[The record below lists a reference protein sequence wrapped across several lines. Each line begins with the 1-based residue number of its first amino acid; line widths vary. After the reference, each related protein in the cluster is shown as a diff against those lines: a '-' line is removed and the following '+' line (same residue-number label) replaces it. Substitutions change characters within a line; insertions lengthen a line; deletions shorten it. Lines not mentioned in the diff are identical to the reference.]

1 MDRLKNALRRDF
13 WILLLDVVAVN
24 LAYYLALAFRVAVNN
39 MGGIFGSPSDVPVY
53 FSAFY
58 RIAPIYTVLCI
69 VVFFLFKLYGGVW
82 RFAGIND
89 MYRILASWVVT
100 TVMQILVS
108 YFVMK
113 TIGFTRSRMPGTYYM
128 LGCML
133 QLLFV
138 TAIRFGPKTVADE
151 KRRRVKKADKA
162 LVVGAGELGQQTVK
176 MLQSGV
182 NYDVSF
188 IVDTEDEHVGL
199 LLDGIPVYGLQTLKM
214 LLEKN
219 DIKCIFLAEPHL
231 SDTDRKTI
239 SAVCSELKIE
249 MRESRE
255 NKVDPEKRSAA
266 QLQFVPISYSDDYAL
281 SQEEAWLQSVLSG
294 QEKEKD

>member
-1 MDRLKNALRRDF
+1 MDRIKNALKRDI
-13 WILLLDVVAVN
+13 WILLLDIVAVN
-24 LAYYLALAFRVAVNN
+24 LAYYLALVIRVAVNN

-89 MYRILASWVVT
+89 MYRILGAWVVT
-100 TVMQILVS
+100 TLIQIAVS
-108 YFVMK
+108 YFMMK
-113 TIGFTRSRMPGTYYM
+113 AIGFITSRMPATYYM

-151 KRRRVKKADKA
+151 KRRRTKKADKA

-182 NYDVSF
+182 NYEVSF

-199 LLDGIPVYGLQTLKM
+199 LLDGIPVYGLQTLEM
-214 LLEKN
+214 LMEKN
-219 DIKCIFLAEPHL
+219 DINCVFLAEPDL
-231 SDTDRKTI
+231 TKGEKAKI
-239 SAVCSELKIE
+239 ASACKAKGIDLKERMFTTADINE
-249 MRESRE
+249 PVTE
-255 NKVDPEKRSAA
+255 
-266 QLQFVPISYSDDYAL
+266 LQFKSVTAVDEHWA
-281 SQEEAWLQSVLSG
+281 EEYKKQFG
-294 QEKEKD
+294 EEPTFF

>member
-1 MDRLKNALRRDF
+1 MERIKNALKRDI
-13 WILLLDVVAVN
+13 WILLLDIVAVN

-53 FSAFY
+53 YSAFY
-58 RIAPIYTVLCI
+58 RIAPVYTVLCI

-82 RFAGIND
+82 RFAGVND
-89 MYRILASWVVT
+89 MYRILGAWVVT
-100 TVMQILVS
+100 TLLQIAVS
-108 YFVMK
+108 YLMMK
-113 TIGFTRSRMPGTYYM
+113 AIGFTTSRMPATYYM
-128 LGCML
+128 VGCVL

-138 TAIRFGPKTVADE
+138 TAIRFGPKTIADE
-151 KRRRVKKADKA
+151 KRRRAKKAEKA

-219 DIKCIFLAEPHL
+219 DISCVFLAEPNL
-231 SDTDRKTI
+231 SETDRKKI
-239 SAVCSELKIE
+239 SSTCSELKIE

-266 QLQFVPISYSDDYAL
+266 PLQFVPISYSDDYSL
-281 SQEEAWLQSVLSG
+281 SQEEAWLQSVLRG
-294 QEKEKD
+294 QDKGKD

>member
-1 MDRLKNALRRDF
+1 MSRLKKDF

-24 LAYYLALAFRVAVNN
+24 LAYFLALAFRVAVNN

-100 TVMQILVS
+100 TVIQILVS
-108 YFVMK
+108 YFMMK
-113 TIGFTRSRMPGTYYM
+113 AIGFTTSRMPATYYM

-151 KRRRVKKADKA
+151 KRRRAKKADKA

-176 MLQSGV
+176 MLQSGM
-182 NYDVSF
+182 NYGVSF
-188 IVDTEDEHVGL
+188 IVDTENEHVGL
-199 LLDGIPVYGLQTLKM
+199 LLDGIPVYGFETLET
-214 LLEKN
+214 LLKKN
-219 DIKCIFLAEPHL
+219 EIRCVFLAEPDL
-231 SDTDRKTI
+231 TKGEKAKI
-239 SAVCSELKIE
+239 AGVCQAHGIELKE
-249 MRESRE
+249 RMFDSTSNNEPVSE
-255 NKVDPEKRSAA
+255 QQFKPVTDVDPKWAEEYKK
-266 QLQFVPISYSDDYAL
+266 QFG
-281 SQEEAWLQSVLSG
+281 EEPTFF
-294 QEKEKD
+294 

>member
-1 MDRLKNALRRDF
+1 MERIKNALKRDI
-13 WILLLDVVAVN
+13 WILLLDIVAVN
-24 LAYYLALAFRVAVNN
+24 LAYYLALVFRVAVNN

-69 VVFFLFKLYGGVW
+69 VVFFVFKLYGGVW

-89 MYRILASWVVT
+89 MYRILAAWVVT
-100 TVMQILVS
+100 TLIQILLS
-108 YFVMK
+108 YLMMK
-113 TIGFTRSRMPGTYYM
+113 ATGFIKSRMPATYYM
-128 LGCML
+128 LGSIL

-151 KRRRVKKADKA
+151 KRRRAKKADKA
-162 LVVGAGELGQQTVK
+162 LVIGAGELGQQTVK

-199 LLDGIPVYGLQTLKM
+199 LLDGIPVYGFETLET

-219 DIKCIFLAEPHL
+219 EIRCAFLAEPDL
-231 SDTDRKTI
+231 TKGEKTKIINACRKHGI
-239 SAVCSELKIE
+239 ELKE
-249 MRESRE
+249 RMFDTAGKNEPMKE
-255 NKVDPEKRSAA
+255 
-266 QLQFVPISYSDDYAL
+266 LQFKSVTMVDEQWA
-281 SQEEAWLQSVLSG
+281 EEYKKQFGEEPSFF
-294 QEKEKD
+294 

>member
-1 MDRLKNALRRDF
+1 MDRIKNALKRDI
-13 WILLLDVVAVN
+13 WILLLDIVAVN

-58 RIAPIYTVLCI
+58 RIAPIYTILCI

-82 RFAGIND
+82 RFAGVND
-89 MYRILASWVVT
+89 MYRILGAWLVT
-100 TVMQILVS
+100 TLLQLVIS
-108 YFVMK
+108 FLTMRAMN
-113 TIGFTRSRMPGTYYM
+113 FNFARMPATYYM
-128 LGCML
+128 VGCVL
-133 QLLFV
+133 QLLFMTV
-138 TAIRFGPKTVADE
+138 IRFGPKTIADE
-151 KRRRVKKADKA
+151 KRRRAKKAEKA
-162 LVVGAGELGQQTVK
+162 LVIGAGELGQQTVK
-176 MLQSGV
+176 LLQSGV

-219 DIKCIFLAEPHL
+219 DIKCVFLAEPHL
-231 SDTDRKTI
+231 SDTDRKKI
-239 SAVCSELKIE
+239 SATCSDLKIE

-294 QEKEKD
+294 QDKEKD

>member
-1 MDRLKNALRRDF
+1 MERIKNALRRDI
-13 WILLLDVVAVN
+13 WILLLDIVAVN
-24 LAYYLALAFRVAVNN
+24 LPYYLALAFRVAVNN

-58 RIAPIYTVLCI
+58 RIAPIYTALCI
-69 VVFFLFKLYGGVW
+69 IVFFLFKLYGGVW

-89 MYRILASWVVT
+89 MYRILGAWVVT
-100 TVMQILVS
+100 TLLQIVVS
-108 YFVMK
+108 YLMMK
-113 TIGFTRSRMPGTYYM
+113 AIGFTTSRMPATYYM

-138 TAIRFGPKTVADE
+138 TAIRFVPKTIADE
-151 KRRRVKKADKA
+151 KRRRAKKAEKA

-199 LLDGIPVYGLQTLKM
+199 LLDGIPVYGFGTLET

-219 DIKCIFLAEPHL
+219 EISCVFLAEPDLTKGEMAKIAGFCQAHG
-231 SDTDRKTI
+231 I
-239 SAVCSELKIE
+239 ELKE
-249 MRESRE
+249 RMFDTADKNEPVSE
-255 NKVDPEKRSAA
+255 QQFKAVTDVDPKWAEEYKK
-266 QLQFVPISYSDDYAL
+266 QFG
-281 SQEEAWLQSVLSG
+281 EEPSFF
-294 QEKEKD
+294 

>member
-1 MDRLKNALRRDF
+1 MDRIRNALKRDI
-13 WILLLDVVAVN
+13 WILLLDIVAVN
-24 LAYYLALAFRVAVNN
+24 LSYYLALVFRVAVNN

-58 RIAPIYTVLCI
+58 RIAPVYTVLCI

-82 RFAGIND
+82 RFAGVND
-89 MYRILASWVVT
+89 MYRILGAWLVT
-100 TVMQILVS
+100 TLLQLVVS
-108 YFVMK
+108 FLTMRAMN
-113 TIGFTRSRMPGTYYM
+113 FNFARMPATYYM

-138 TAIRFGPKTVADE
+138 TLIRFGPKTIADE
-151 KRRRVKKADKA
+151 KRRRAKKAEKA
-162 LVVGAGELGQQTVK
+162 LVIGAGELGQQTVK

-199 LLDGIPVYGLQTLKM
+199 LMDGIPVYGFETLEP

-219 DIKCIFLAEPHL
+219 EIGCVFLAEPEL
-231 SDTDRKTI
+231 SNGEKAKIAGFCRAHGI
-239 SAVCSELKIE
+239 ELKE
-249 MRESRE
+249 RMFDTADKNEPMTE
-255 NKVDPEKRSAA
+255 
-266 QLQFVPISYSDDYAL
+266 LQFKAVTAVDEKWA
-281 SQEEAWLQSVLSG
+281 EEYKKQFG
-294 QEKEKD
+294 EEPTFF

>member
-1 MDRLKNALRRDF
+1 MNRIKNALRRDF

-24 LAYYLALAFRVAVNN
+24 LAYFLALAFRVAVNN
-39 MGGIFGSPSDVPVY
+39 MGGIFGAPGDVPVF

-82 RFAGIND
+82 RFAGTND
-89 MYRILASWVVT
+89 MYRILGAWIVSTIIQVV
-100 TVMQILVS
+100 VS
-108 YFVMK
+108 YLMMRAMNFN
-113 TIGFTRSRMPGTYYM
+113 FARMPATYYM
-128 LGCML
+128 VGCVL

-151 KRRRVKKADKA
+151 KRRRAKKAEKA
-162 LVVGAGELGQQTVK
+162 LVIGAGELGQQTVK

-199 LLDGIPVYGLQTLKM
+199 LLDGIPVYGLQTLKI

-219 DIKCIFLAEPHL
+219 DISCVFLAEPNL
-231 SDTDRKTI
+231 SETDRKKI
-239 SAVCSELKIE
+239 SSICSELKIE

-255 NKVDPEKRSAA
+255 NKLDPEKRSAA
-266 QLQFVPISYSDDYAL
+266 PIQFVPISYSDDYSL

-294 QEKEKD
+294 QDKGKD

>member
-1 MDRLKNALRRDF
+1 MID
-13 WILLLDVVAVN
+13 IVAVN
-24 LAYYLALAFRVAVNN
+24 LAYYLALVFRVAVNN

-69 VVFFLFKLYGGVW
+69 IVFFLFKLYGGVW

-89 MYRILASWVVT
+89 MYRILGAWVVT
-100 TVMQILVS
+100 TLIQIAVS
-108 YFVMK
+108 YFMMK
-113 TIGFTRSRMPGTYYM
+113 AIGFITSRMPATYYM

-151 KRRRVKKADKA
+151 KRRRTKKADKA

-182 NYDVSF
+182 NYEVSF

-199 LLDGIPVYGLQTLKM
+199 LLDGIPVYGLQTLEM
-214 LLEKN
+214 LMEKN
-219 DIKCIFLAEPHL
+219 DINCVFLAEPDL
-231 SDTDRKTI
+231 TKGEKAKI
-239 SAVCSELKIE
+239 SSACKAKGIDLKERMFTTADINE
-249 MRESRE
+249 PMTE
-255 NKVDPEKRSAA
+255 
-266 QLQFVPISYSDDYAL
+266 LQFKSVTAVDEQWA
-281 SQEEAWLQSVLSG
+281 EEYKKQFG
-294 QEKEKD
+294 EEPTFF

>member
-1 MDRLKNALRRDF
+1 MIKNALKKDI

-24 LAYYLALAFRVAVNN
+24 LSYFLALAFRVAVND
-39 MGGIFGSPSDVPVY
+39 MGGIFGAPSDIPVF

-58 RIAPIYTVLCI
+58 RIAPIYSVLCI
-69 VVFFLFKLYGGVW
+69 VVFFVFKLYGGVW
-82 RFAGIND
+82 RFAGMND
-89 MYRILASWVVT
+89 MYRILGAWLVT
-100 TVMQILVS
+100 TLLQLVVS
-108 YFVMK
+108 FLTMRAMN
-113 TIGFTRSRMPGTYYM
+113 FNFARMPATYYM
-128 LGCML
+128 VGCVL
-133 QLLFV
+133 QLLFMTV
-138 TAIRFGPKTVADE
+138 IRFGPKTIADE
-151 KRRRVKKADKA
+151 KRRRAKKADKA

-199 LLDGIPVYGLQTLKM
+199 LLDGIPVYGLQTLKI

-219 DIKCIFLAEPHL
+219 EISCVFLAEPHL
-231 SDTDRKTI
+231 SETDRKKI
-239 SAVCSELKIE
+239 SAICSELKIE
-249 MRESRE
+249 TRETRE

-266 QLQFVPISYSDDYAL
+266 PLQFVPISYSDGYGM

-294 QEKEKD
+294 QDKEKD

>member
-1 MDRLKNALRRDF
+1 MDRIKNALKRDI

-24 LAYYLALAFRVAVNN
+24 LSYYLALAFRVAVNN

-58 RIAPIYTVLCI
+58 RIAPVYTLLCI

-82 RFAGIND
+82 RFAGMND

-100 TVMQILVS
+100 TLIQLVISFLIMQS
-108 YFVMK
+108 M
-113 TIGFTRSRMPGTYYM
+113 GFNSARMPATYYM
-128 LGCML
+128 LGCVL
-133 QLLFV
+133 QLLFM

-151 KRRRVKKADKA
+151 KRRRAKKAEKA
-162 LVVGAGELGQQTVK
+162 LVIGAGELGQQTVK

-199 LLDGIPVYGLQTLKM
+199 LLDGIPVYGFENLEN
-214 LLEKN
+214 LLAKN
-219 DIKCIFLAEPHL
+219 EIKCVFLAEPALTKGEKAKIAGSCKAHG
-231 SDTDRKTI
+231 I
-239 SAVCSELKIE
+239 ELKE
-249 MRESRE
+249 RVFDTVDD
-255 NKVDPEKRSAA
+255 NKPLTE
-266 QLQFVPISYSDDYAL
+266 LQFKSVTAVDEQWA
-281 SQEEAWLQSVLSG
+281 EEYKKQFGEEPSFF
-294 QEKEKD
+294 